1 MSGGRGSDDVV
12 AAPRANECL
21 RHACSSTCGG
31 TCEGAPIAYGA
42 FHHYQHAIQQW
53 GKGTGA
59 SALLVIEAA
68 AAGAPRQ
75 KTTVYELYYIQYLT
89 TNTFNITTQ
98 EPYQQVPKSMLR
110 QKAQPPKNSGIAGRV
125 KGLAL
130 PVLQGTSYVHTY
142 IHTHT
147 HTYTHKH
154 IQAVFQGIIPRI

>member
-42 FHHYQHAIQQW
+42 FHHYQHAVQQW

-75 KTTVYELYYIQYLT
+75 KTTVYELYYIQCLTKLHSIQQLLTSRISRCRGVCCVRRHSRQRTLASQDESKGSRYLSSKVRHKY
-89 TNTFNITTQ
+89 I
-98 EPYQQVPKSMLR
+98 
-110 QKAQPPKNSGIAGRV
+110 
-125 KGLAL
+125 
-130 PVLQGTSYVHTY
+130 HTY
-142 IHTHT
+142 MHTHIHTHT
-147 HTYTHKH
+147 
-154 IQAVFQGIIPRI
+154 QAVFQGITPRI